1 MVTETGRVTHPKP
14 SLAEENMVE
23 FFIGRSY
30 MGVPIPG
37 TETPVEYPSINGHV
51 FRVEMGKRNR
61 VPREV
66 YELYKNAQSRSVVP
80 DMERAERA
88 PRPADASGGSGYVK
102 TVTLPNYEIELI
114 KEGK

>member
-1 MVTETGRVTHPKP
+1 MANEHPKP
-14 SLAEENMVE
+14 SMAEDNMVE

-37 TETPVEYPSINGHV
+37 NTTPIETPSINGHQ
-51 FRVEMGKRNR
+51 FRIEMGKRNR

-80 DMERAERA
+80 DMDKAERA
-88 PRPADASGGSGYVK
+88 PRQDPEGHGGSGYQK